1 MFRAESVPLAL
12 FTSVLLLMKIP
23 NSSATEEMA
32 TADVWEKMERERI
45 TLSSFPGELTASIER
60 LQ

>member
-32 TADVWEKMERERI
+32 TADVLEKMERERI